1 MPPEY
6 TLGGME
12 QSGRLPEA
20 PPSKR
25 GLGGR
30 SVQAGPEGGPVVAK
44 KGVKRNG
51 GYRVWTGLH
60 GEGRGKEKL
69 LSLHYK

>member
-1 MPPEY
+1 MVY
-6 TLGGME
+6 L
-12 QSGRLPEA
+12 LIIN
-20 PPSKR
+20 
-25 GLGGR
+25 GLHATEKTGARRAMIGGR
-30 SVQAGPEGGPVVAK
+30 SVQARPEGGPVVAK